1 MKETTATDGPEGTVS
16 SKTQESLVFL
26 ERGTEQL
33 RDNVK
38 NVNVDYLGDID
49 LRTPLT
55 TQVENLHA
63 VSYFKNET
71 FSALQYAQVFGSL
84 IIQCSNP
91 VWSYGT

>member
-16 SKTQESLVFL
+16 SKTQESLVLL

-49 LRTPLT
+49 LRTLLT
-55 TQVENLHA
+55 TQVENRSCSLPLQKRDFHCSS
-63 VSYFKNET
+63 VCSSVWKSY
-71 FSALQYAQVFGSL
+71 
-84 IIQCSNP
+84 
-91 VWSYGT
+91 